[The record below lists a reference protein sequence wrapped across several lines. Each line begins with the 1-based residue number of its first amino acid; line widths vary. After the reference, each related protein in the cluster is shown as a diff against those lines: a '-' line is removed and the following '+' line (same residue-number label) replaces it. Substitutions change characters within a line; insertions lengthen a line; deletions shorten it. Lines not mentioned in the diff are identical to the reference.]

1 MLIPVYKPKIKTSQ
15 PITKT
20 VVTWPEDSS
29 LQLQDCFQRTIW
41 DVFYDLDIETYTS
54 AVLCY
59 IKTCIE
65 NVTLTK
71 RIRVFPNRKPW
82 MTKEVQLLLNE
93 RNAAFYSG
101 DSERYRVARRDL
113 KKGIKRAK
121 AAQKGRIEEHFSTRD
136 PAQMWHGIQQI
147 TNYRGNRTVSTDGS
161 ISRAEELNHFF
172 ARFEV
177 TETEQTFAAVA
188 DQPLALREHEVQQM
202 FRSVN
207 VRKAGGPD
215 GIPGRVIKSCAYQL
229 AQVFTKIFNLSLALA
244 TVPTCLKTA
253 IIIPVPKQLNITC
266 LNDYRPVTLTS
277 VVTKCLERLILKH
290 IKARL
295 PADLD
300 PYQFAYRAHRS
311 TEDAIITAL
320 HTVLQH
326 LDQKGTYARLLFID
340 YSSAFNTIVPS
351 RLIMKLLNLGLSSS
365 LCMWIRDFLTK
376 RPQAVRL
383 GQHLSSTVT
392 LSTGAPQ
399 GCVLSP
405 LLYSLYTVD
414 L

>member
-1 MLIPVYKPKIKTSQ
+1 
-15 PITKT
+15 
-20 VVTWPEDSS
+20 
-29 LQLQDCFQRTIW
+29 
-41 DVFYDLDIETYTS
+41 
-54 AVLCY
+54 
-59 IKTCIE
+59 
-65 NVTLTK
+65 
-71 RIRVFPNRKPW
+71 

-188 DQPLALREHEVQQM
+188 DQPLALREHEVRQM

-244 TVPTCLKTA
+244 TRLFNKKTTGSQA
-253 IIIPVPKQLNITC
+253 WT
-266 LNDYRPVTLTS
+266 TS
-277 VVTKCLERLILKH
+277 VIHCDPQYRSAAGLCPEPSALLLGGKLEALGSQLVVISV
-290 IKARL
+290 
-295 PADLD
+295 
-300 PYQFAYRAHRS
+300 RS
-311 TEDAIITAL
+311 TV
-320 HTVLQH
+320 VLEST
-326 LDQKGTYARLLFID
+326 DNVPE
-340 YSSAFNTIVPS
+340 SSVPS
-351 RLIMKLLNLGLSSS
+351 RAPPQTRPRASGCRYVLNH
-365 LCMWIRDFLTK
+365 LTTG
-376 RPQAVRL
+376 RT
-383 GQHLSSTVT
+383 HLSVQTGRTSLYRPDAPLCTDRT
-392 LSTGAPQ
+392 HLSTDRTHLSVQTGCPRGAS
-399 GCVLSP
+399 VLQREVGPGVRDLQPDASQPNPAVCLLCP
-405 LLYSLYTVD
+405 LEQVRKSRW
-414 L
+414 